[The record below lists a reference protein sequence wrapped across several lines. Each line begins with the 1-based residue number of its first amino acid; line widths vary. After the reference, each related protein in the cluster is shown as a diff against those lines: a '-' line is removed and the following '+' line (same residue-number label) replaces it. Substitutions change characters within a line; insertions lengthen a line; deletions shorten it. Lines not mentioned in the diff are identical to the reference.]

1 MADYGLTLEELKAA
15 TEAVECYVLSWGEE
29 DSEEGL
35 AEAFCMVVL
44 KRADG
49 LILALPP
56 DFIPEDVLAEGEM
69 ADDQHMIGLSK
80 VVEVPGAMVQDSKV
94 VPIGA
99 SMPVLLVDC
108 GAQIVSLLR
117 KEEIAE
123 DFVTRFSVEDP
134 EAFPLPSAVVAA
146 TFEWLRQEVG
156 EERAAAYSPEVTAES
171 GGETPTARGRRP
183 KAAAHP
189 GGAMPTGKQ
198 KAKPKK
204 QTTASLAS
212 KLDTVAET
220 LQSVLSRQDKL
231 EESVRNPTAAALQ
244 RPLSSQLAQRQL
256 ALGNVA
262 TMLGSPPRVQHK
274 REDLVI
280 PSTAAPKE
288 LLELQEEKPTVGGE
302 GGDLASAMLAQSAA
316 LTALV
321 AQLTSSHSD
330 PMSDLAL
337 PMGAGTR
344 GAQGRAKLQM
354 ELASQKGLFFD
365 AVMKQM
371 ARRMSPTVPADLT
384 PQQAMAQGICGT
396 KYMERFGGYGR
407 QKDLGV
413 IQYQVMTC
421 MDFLQMENL
430 PAARDTIALLAVMLE
445 QSVLDNGRLDLGQ
458 ILTLSDDPPSAIFSN
473 RQSQVSKARAFA
485 ALADQRWITTA
496 LAYVK
501 ELDTITTKRLE
512 LIAGNSAAS
521 GSGDA
526 ASSSDVPRPKPSP
539 KKKGRGKGQY
549 VEKATAP
556 EES

>member
-29 DSEEGL
+29 DSVEGL

-56 DFIPEDVLAEGEM
+56 EFIPEDVLAEGEM

-94 VPIGA
+94 VPIGV

-123 DFVTRFSVEDP
+123 DFVIRFSMEDP

-171 GGETPTARGRRP
+171 GTETPTARGRRP

-189 GGAMPTGKQ
+189 DGAMPTGKP
-198 KAKPKK
+198 KARPKK

-212 KLDTVAET
+212 KLDMVAET

-231 EESVRNPTAAALQ
+231 EESVKNPTAAALQ

-262 TMLGSPPRVQHK
+262 TMLGSPPRVQQK
-274 REDLVI
+274 REDLMI

-288 LLELQEEKPTVGGE
+288 LLELQEEKTTVGGE

-316 LTALV
+316 LTTLV

-344 GAQGRAKLQM
+344 GAQGRARLQM
-354 ELASQKGLFFD
+354 ELASRKGLFFD

-371 ARRMSPTVPADLT
+371 ARRMSPTVPAELT

-473 RQSQVSKARAFA
+473 RQSQVSRARAFA

-512 LIAGNSAAS
+512 LIAGTSAAS